1 MAPLPSP
8 LLADQFAPRFE
19 FGRTDHV
26 VVDADPT
33 SAFQAVHDLDLTDL
47 HGFLVT
53 AAVRL
58 RELPETWRERNR
70 RTPRQRTRLT
80 INDLAAGSDWV
91 LLGEQPGQEIV
102 FGAIG
107 KVWQPIVK
115 WVPVEEARDFMDFAE
130 PGYAKVVCSLS
141 VLPYGQ
147 RRSLVSAEMRVVLT
161 DPHAWLSFRRYWR
174 ISTPFIGVISR
185 AVLRTVKHSAEAG
198 SLR

>member
-8 LLADQFAPRFE
+8 LLADRFAPRCE

-26 VVDADPT
+26 VVEADPPST
-33 SAFQAVHDLDLTDL
+33 FKAVHDLDLTDL

-58 RELPETWRERNR
+58 RELPETWRSR

-80 INDLAAGSDWV
+80 INDLTTGSDWV
-91 LLGEQPGQEIV
+91 LLGEQPGREIV

-115 WVPVEEARDFMDFAE
+115 WVPLEARDFVDFAE
-130 PGYAKVVCSLS
+130 PGYAKVVCSIS
-141 VLPYGQ
+141 VLPYGE
-147 RRSLVSAEMRVVLT
+147 RRSLVTAEMRVVLT
-161 DPHAWLSFRRYWR
+161 DPRAWLSFRRYWR
-174 ISTPFIGVISR
+174 ISTPFVGVISR
-185 AVLRTVKHSAEAG
+185 AILRTVKHSAETG
-198 SLR
+198 GLR